1 MCGAYKGRVQLI
13 QFGARHDAYEA
24 IATEH
29 VVARRY
35 GPTTLM
41 SWVHERALVIGLRET
56 TFPCAVEAMT
66 VFGDEGEQVVV
77 RPSGGAAVP
86 LDAGVLNVALVLPA
100 WTGSI
105 HDDFMQLVTR
115 IYTACAQCG
124 VHTAVGEVRGA
135 VCPGAYDI
143 HVDGAKI
150 AGISQH
156 RSATA
161 TIVHAFINVSGDAQ
175 ARAQR
180 VQRFYARAH
189 AKNAPPI
196 VPSMMTTMSDV
207 SGRVLT
213 VHDVWDAFACDARMD
228 VHVDAWS
235 AEVSAHA
242 QRIRMRYDPRSA
254 GAVL

>member
-1 MCGAYKGRVQLI
+1 MIR
-13 QFGARHDAYEA
+13 FGAWHDAYEA

-35 GPTTLM
+35 GTNTLM
-41 SWVHERALVIGLRET
+41 AWVHECALVIGLRET
-56 TFPCAVEAMT
+56 TYRCATEAMHA
-66 VFGDEGEQVVV
+66 FEDEGAQVVV

-115 IYTACAQCG
+115 IHAACARCG

-180 VQRFYARAH
+180 VMRFYMCAQAT
-189 AKNAPPI
+189 NAPPI
-196 VPSMMTTMSDV
+196 DPSMMTTMSEV
-207 SGRVLT
+207 CGMPLS
-213 VHDVWDAFACDARMD
+213 VHEVWNAFACDQRID
-228 VHVDAWS
+228 VQDDAWR
-235 AEVSAHA
+235 AEVAEHA
-242 QRIRMRYDPRSA
+242 QRIRMRYDPRSI